1 MGTHGDIKR
10 GTKII
15 LGLKEDQSEFLEERR
30 LKDLVKKHSEFIGFP
45 IELYVEKSNEKEV
58 TDSDEEEDKKDD
70 KEGEEGD
77 EPKIEEVDEA
87 EKEKK
92 KKTKK
97 VKEVTH
103 DWEQLNKSK
112 PLWMRKAEEV
122 TNEEYA
128 AFYKALSNDWEDHLS
143 VKHFSVE
150 GQLEFKALL
159 FVPRRAP
166 FDMFETKKKRN
177 NIKLYVRRVFIMDD
191 CDELIPEWLSFVKGV
206 VDSEDLPLNI
216 SRETLQQNKILR
228 VIKKNLVKKSIEMFS
243 EISEK
248 KDDYKKFHEQFSK
261 NLKLGI
267 HEDSTNRTKLAD
279 LLRYQTSKSG
289 DEMISLKEYVD
300 RMKEGQSDIYYM
312 TGESVAQ
319 VSSSPFIETLRKKG
333 FEVLYMVD
341 PIDEYC
347 VQQLKEY
354 DGKKLKSVS
363 KEGLDLD
370 TEEEKKKTEEL
381 KADFEPL
388 CKLIKEVL
396 GDKVEKVLVGTR
408 IAESPCILVTSEHG
422 RSANMERIMKAQALR
437 DSSMSSYMVSKKTME
452 LNPNHAIMK
461 ELKSKAAAD
470 KGDKTLK
477 DLIWLLFDTSLL
489 TSGFSLDEP
498 TQFAGRIHRMIKLGL
513 SIDDDDEGLG
523 DDDDLPP
530 LEEVEGAADEASK

>member
-1 MGTHGDIKR
+1 M

-15 LGLKEDQSEFLEERR
+15 LFLKEDQSEFLEERR

-58 TDSDEEEDKKDD
+58 TDSDADEEDKKDE
-70 KEGEEGD
+70 EGEEGD
-77 EPKIEEVDEA
+77 EPKIEEVDE
-87 EKEKK
+87 EDKQKK

-103 DWEQLNKSK
+103 DWEQLNKNK

-128 AFYKALSNDWEDHLS
+128 AFYKSLSNDWEDHLS

-150 GQLEFKALL
+150 GQLEFRALL

-166 FDMFETKKKRN
+166 FDMFESKKKRN

-228 VIKKNLVKKSIEMFS
+228 VIKKNLVKKSIEMMG
-243 EISEK
+243 EIAEK
-248 KDDYKKFHEQFSK
+248 KDDYKKFYEQFGK

-267 HEDSTNRTKLAD
+267 HEDSTNRAKLAD
-279 LLRYQTSKSG
+279 LLRFQTSKSG
-289 DEMISLKEYVD
+289 DESISLKEYCD
-300 RMKEGQSDIYYM
+300 RMKEGQNDIYYI
-312 TGESVAQ
+312 TGESIQ
-319 VSSSPFIETLRKKG
+319 GVSSSPFIETLRKKG
-333 FEVLYMVD
+333 IEVLYMVD

-354 DGKKLKSVS
+354 DNKKLKSVT

-381 KADFEPL
+381 KAEYEPL

-396 GDKVEKVLVGTR
+396 GDKVEKVLIGTR
-408 IAESPCILVTSEHG
+408 IADSPVVLVTSEHG
-422 RSANMERIMKAQALR
+422 WSANMERIMKAQALR

-452 LNPNHAIMK
+452 VNPNYSIMS
-461 ELKSKAAAD
+461 ELKQKASAD
-470 KGDKTLK
+470 KSDKTVR
-477 DLIWLLFDTSLL
+477 IS
-489 TSGFSLDEP
+489 SGSSS
-498 TQFAGRIHRMIKLGL
+498 TRRC
-513 SIDDDDEGLG
+513 
-523 DDDDLPP
+523 
-530 LEEVEGAADEASK
+530 